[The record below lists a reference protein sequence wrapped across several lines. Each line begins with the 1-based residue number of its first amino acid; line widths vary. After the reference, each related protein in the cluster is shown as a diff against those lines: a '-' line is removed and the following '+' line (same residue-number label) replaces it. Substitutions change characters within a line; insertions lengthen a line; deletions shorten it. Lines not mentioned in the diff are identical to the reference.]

1 MTTTPA
7 RIPMTG
13 LLAANSLRRLL
24 DLLAQDGDTAYIVGG
39 AVRNALVGR
48 PVHEIDIATSAT
60 PSLVMARAESAGFK
74 TIPTGIDHGT
84 VTVMVD
90 HTPYEVT
97 TFRSDIATDGRRA
110 TVLFGRDIL
119 PDAERRD
126 FTINS
131 LYADQDGVII
141 DLVGGLAD
149 IAARRVRFIG
159 DPVARIREDY
169 LRILR
174 FFRFQSDYAEG
185 APDAAALAAS
195 KSEKNGL
202 DTLSRERI
210 RAEFLKILCSRR
222 AVETVALM
230 AETGILPHVIDQS
243 PDINT
248 LRHLVAFHP
257 ASDAILRLAALAVRS
272 VPDCESLRDKLR
284 LSNHEFATLKA
295 IATAL
300 PALPDTPESAPPQQL
315 RALSYRH
322 GHTHALDALRIKL
335 AMHGTT
341 MPDSVRTLIESA
353 PDSCPFT
360 GAMLLATGLAP
371 GQHIGKIITAAETEW
386 IAQDFPSDP
395 ATRDTILANAVKQHA

>member
-13 LLAANSLRRLL
+13 LLAATSLRRLL
-24 DLLAQDGDTAYIVGG
+24 DLLSQDGDTAYIVGG
-39 AVRNALVGR
+39 AVRNTLVGR

-60 PSLVMARAESAGFK
+60 PPLVIARAEKAGFK

-90 HTPYEVT
+90 RTPYEVT

-126 FTINS
+126 FTING

-195 KSEKNGL
+195 QSEKNGL

-222 AVETVALM
+222 AVETISLM
-230 AETGILPHVIDQS
+230 AETGILPHIIDQS
-243 PDINT
+243 PDIDT

-257 ASDAILRLAALAVRS
+257 AADAILRLAALAVRS
-272 VPDCESLRDKLR
+272 VSECESLRDRVR

-300 PALPDTPESAPPQQL
+300 PALSDTPESAPPQHL
-315 RALSYRH
+315 RALAYRH
-322 GHTHALDALRIKL
+322 GHPAALNALRIKL
-335 AMHGTT
+335 AMRGAPV
-341 MPDSVRTLIESA
+341 PDPIRSLIERA

-360 GAMLLATGLAP
+360 GAMLLATGLAQGP
-371 GQHIGKIITAAETEW
+371 HIGEIITAAETEW
-386 IAQDFPSDP
+386 IARDFPSDP
-395 ATRDTILANAVKQHA
+395 ATRNTILATAVKQLR

>member
-1 MTTTPA
+1 MTTPPA

-24 DLLAQDGDTAYIVGG
+24 DLLSRDGDTAYIVGG
-39 AVRNALVGR
+39 AVRNALFGR
-48 PVHEIDIATSAT
+48 PIHEIDIATSAT
-60 PSLVMARAESAGFK
+60 PSHVMARAESAGFK

-159 DPVARIREDY
+159 DPIARIREDY

-195 KSEKNGL
+195 KSEQNGL

-257 ASDAILRLAALAVRS
+257 ASDAILRLASLAVRS
-272 VPDCESLRDKLR
+272 VPECESLRDKLR
-284 LSNHEFATLKA
+284 LSNHEFATLRA

-300 PALPDTPESAPPQQL
+300 PALPDTPERAPPRQL
-315 RALSYRH
+315 RALAYRH
-322 GHTHALDALRIKL
+322 GHTYALDALRIKR
-335 AMHGTT
+335 AMHGATV
-341 MPDSVRTLIESA
+341 PNSIRTLIESA

-371 GQHIGKIITAAETEW
+371 GRHIGKIITAAETEW